1 MNAQRKDSN
10 TGRLLELSDQ
20 VSRIASSLARL
31 SAASELSEIE
41 AESAIVPEVSPR
53 AVAAV
58 IHARRLRSNYFDDML
73 FADPAWDMMLDLFHA
88 ELTQRRVAVSSLC
101 IAASVPATTAL
112 RWIKAMTEK
121 ELFVRRADPFDA
133 RRVYVELSPQTS
145 HALHSY
151 FARITDAA
159 TT

>member
-1 MNAQRKDSN
+1 MTAHRNDSN

-20 VSRIASSLARL
+20 VSRIANTLARL
-31 SAASELSEIE
+31 STATELSESE
-41 AESAIVPEVSPR
+41 AESAVVPAISAKV
-53 AVAAV
+53 VATV
-58 IHARRLRSNYFDDML
+58 IRARRLRGNYFDDSL

-101 IAASVPATTAL
+101 IASSVPATTAL
-112 RWIKAMTEK
+112 RWSKAMTDK
-121 ELFVRRADPFDA
+121 GLFVRRADPFDA